1 MLARVRRLFDLDS
14 RPDVIDAHLGE
25 LASGSPGLRVP
36 GAFDGVEIAIRAMAG
51 ERLAATHESTPVLA
65 RLAERFGT
73 SIEGAP
79 PGLTHAL
86 PSAATLAALP
96 PSALDTIGIA
106 REPARAIVSLARAVH
121 DGTLSLEP
129 MAPLDMTLD
138 ALRALPGFDEHAVQY
153 VAMRAMVPAECVPGR
168 RCVAARAH
176 RARPCAI
183 IRAACGALG
192 AVARVCRTARVAPS
206 WRCVAMTPA
215 HLIPALGD
223 IAVRIEDDALTGLYF
238 VGQKYFP
245 PVAIV
250 TDADAT
256 AMSPLARKVAEE
268 VAEYFTGMRETF
280 SVPIHLRG
288 TAFQRRVWKELLA
301 IPFGELVTYGD
312 ITERVGLPMSGAR
325 AVGGAVGR
333 NPVSIMVPCHRVVG
347 ASGASPAMRA
357 ASIASARC
365 CRSKARG
372 SSAAPTIRC
381 NRRSRSERKC
391 ATASCVQ
398 HRRRASRF
406 AYAPGVTWNFAWNSA
421 MNDDVES

>member
-1 MLARVRRLFDLDS
+1 MAGWLSVAHVPQRFALAVTVSPSLTPVVPAVLARVRRLFDLDS

-153 VAMRAMVPAECVPGR
+153 VAMRAMASECVPGR

-176 RARPCAI
+176 RTRLCHHP
-183 IRAACGALG
+183 R
-192 AVARVCRTARVAPS
+192 RMRRWAP
-206 WRCVAMTPA
+206 WR
-215 HLIPALGD
+215 
-223 IAVRIEDDALTGLYF
+223 
-238 VGQKYFP
+238 
-245 PVAIV
+245 
-250 TDADAT
+250 
-256 AMSPLARKVAEE
+256 
-268 VAEYFTGMRETF
+268 
-280 SVPIHLRG
+280 
-288 TAFQRRVWKELLA
+288 
-301 IPFGELVTYGD
+301 
-312 ITERVGLPMSGAR
+312 
-325 AVGGAVGR
+325 
-333 NPVSIMVPCHRVVG
+333 
-347 ASGASPAMRA
+347 
-357 ASIASARC
+357 
-365 CRSKARG
+365 
-372 SSAAPTIRC
+372 
-381 NRRSRSERKC
+381 
-391 ATASCVQ
+391 
-398 HRRRASRF
+398 
-406 AYAPGVTWNFAWNSA
+406 AYAALHVWRLHG
-421 MNDDVES
+421 DVSR

>member
-1 MLARVRRLFDLDS
+1 
-14 RPDVIDAHLGE
+14 
-25 LASGSPGLRVP
+25 
-36 GAFDGVEIAIRAMAG
+36 MAG

-65 RLAERFGT
+65 RLAERFRHIDRRRAAG
-73 SIEGAP
+73 P
-79 PGLTHAL
+79 HAR
-86 PSAATLAALP
+86 AALRRDAGRP
-96 PSALDTIGIA
+96 AAFRARSRSAS

-138 ALRALPGFDEHAVQY
+138 ALRALPGFDEHGVVRRDA
-153 VAMRAMVPAECVPGR
+153 RDGLTECVPGR
-168 RCVAARAH
+168 RCVAGARTE
-176 RARPCAI
+176 RAACAI
-183 IRAACGALG
+183 IRAACGAGRRG
-192 AVARVCRTARVAPS
+192 ARMPHCTCGAFMEMCRDDSP
-206 WRCVAMTPA
+206 
-215 HLIPALGD
+215 HLIPAPLGD

-250 TDADAT
+250 TDADAA

-312 ITERVGLPMSGAR
+312 ITERVRLPMAR
-325 AVGGAVGR
+325 APWAVRSAGTR
-333 NPVSIMVPCHRVVG
+333 CRSWCRAIAWSAHR
-347 ASGASPAMRA
+347 AASPAMRA

-372 SSAAPTIRC
+372 CAAPTIRC
-381 NRRSRSERKC
+381 NRRSRSERKR

-398 HRRRASRF
+398 HGPARFTFRIRAGRHVIS
-406 AYAPGVTWNFAWNSA
+406 PGTAR
-421 MNDDVES
+421 